1 MGGGANSNFC
11 RIVYFYFFR
20 WRWLEDDAI
29 LLLSLMLRHY
39 PSILHLHVAE
49 ASITMDSVAAEAPPE
64 VAEAAGPTSPIH
76 EAATATAAKVQT
88 SAKKKGSTS
97 TKTKST
103 KVSAYDTKFVENLTL
118 LKTILRDDGFVN
130 YSALDDAEEQKHM
143 QNFVKVQRRAYRQR
157 ENNEPTPMTDDR
169 FRLLSEAN
177 FPFEPYQG
185 NAKGELFP

>member
-1 MGGGANSNFC
+1 
-11 RIVYFYFFR
+11 
-20 WRWLEDDAI
+20 
-29 LLLSLMLRHY
+29 MLHHY
-39 PSILHLHVAE
+39 PSILHLHIAE
-49 ASITMDSVAAEAPPE
+49 APLTMDSVAAVALAPPE
-64 VAEAAGPTSPIH
+64 VAEAAGPTSPIQ

-97 TKTKST
+97 PKSKST

-130 YSALDDAEEQKHM
+130 YSALNDAEEQKHM